1 VERVRNAALLVLVTA
16 LAGCSTYRASPY
28 VVSADTLQMLR
39 AYRGTA
45 TVAVAPFT
53 TTMPGQREMKCREKG
68 QFTTPDGETFEE
80 FIRQAF
86 VSELTKAELYAP
98 VAPITLTGR
107 LLTIDFSQGVADASW
122 TFQLE
127 LRSSNGHWVTVLER
141 YPIPGGSDPASC
153 RQTARA
159 LMPAVQDL
167 VAKVV
172 RQPGFSR
179 LLSAAR

>member
-1 VERVRNAALLVLVTA
+1 VDRVGSAALLVLATA

-28 VVSADTLQMLR
+28 VVSADTVQMLR
-39 AYRGTA
+39 AYRGTT

-53 TTMPGQREMKCREKG
+53 TTMTGQRELKCREKG
-68 QFTTPDGETFEE
+68 PFTTPDGETFEE

-86 VSELTKAELYAP
+86 VAELTKAGLYAP

-127 LRSSNGHWVTVLER
+127 LRSSNGHWVTVVER
-141 YPIPGGSDPASC
+141 YPIPGGSPPASC
-153 RQTARA
+153 RQTARTP
-159 LMPAVQDL
+159 MPAVHDV

>member
-1 VERVRNAALLVLVTA
+1 MERVRSAALLVLATA

-39 AYRGTA
+39 AYRGTT

-141 YPIPGGSDPASC
+141 YPIPGGADPASC

-167 VAKVV
+167 VAKIV

>member
-1 VERVRNAALLVLVTA
+1 MLATA

-28 VVSADTLQMLR
+28 VVSADTLQVLR
-39 AYRGTA
+39 AYRGT
-45 TVAVAPFT
+45 TSVAVGPFT
-53 TTMPGQREMKCREKG
+53 ATMPDQREMKCREKG
-68 QFTTPDGETFEE
+68 HFTTPNGETFEE

-98 VAPITLTGR
+98 AAPITLTGR

-141 YPIPGGSDPASC
+141 YPIPGGADPASC
-153 RQTARA
+153 RETARA
-159 LMPAVQDL
+159 LTPAIQDL
-167 VAKVV
+167 VAKIV